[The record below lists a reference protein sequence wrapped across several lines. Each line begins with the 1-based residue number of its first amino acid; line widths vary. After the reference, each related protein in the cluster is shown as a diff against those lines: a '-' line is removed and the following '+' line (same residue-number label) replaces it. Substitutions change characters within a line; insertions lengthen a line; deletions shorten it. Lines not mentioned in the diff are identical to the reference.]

1 MRVQAPAAPAAV
13 PDDTPPES
21 LAYAFADA
29 WNAGDAR
36 ALAAL
41 FEPDA
46 EFVNVVGLWWH
57 SRDAIE
63 RAHAYGLARLF
74 PGSRLRVTAT
84 RTKPL
89 AAGVAVVHARMRLDG
104 QAPIAGVEAPGVRT
118 TVFSFVVRRDAAG
131 MWRCA
136 SAHNTD
142 VVAGAET
149 HVRDETGTLRP
160 ADGRVAGVA
169 PSDAAGNPPPSGP

>member
-1 MRVQAPAAPAAV
+1 M
-13 PDDTPPES
+13 PDDAPPES
-21 LAYAFADA
+21 LAHAFAEA
-29 WNAGDAR
+29 WTAGDAR
-36 ALAAL
+36 AITAL

-57 SRDAIE
+57 SRDEIE

-74 PGSRLRVTAT
+74 PGSTLRVTAT
-84 RTKPL
+84 RTKTL
-89 AAGVAVVHARMRLDG
+89 AEDVAVVHARMRLTG

-131 MWRCA
+131 AWRCA

-142 VVAGAET
+142 VVAGMET
-149 HVRDETGTLRP
+149 HVRDEAGVLRP
-160 ADGRVAGVA
+160 ADGRATG
-169 PSDAAGNPPPSGP
+169 DALGDITGNPRPEAP

>member
-1 MRVQAPAAPAAV
+1 MPDAP
-13 PDDTPPES
+13 PDS
-21 LAYAFADA
+21 LAHAFAAA
-29 WNAGDAR
+29 WTAGDAR

-57 SRDAIE
+57 SRDEIE

-74 PGSRLRVTAT
+74 PGSTLRVTAT

-89 AAGVAVVHARMRLDG
+89 SDGVAVVHARMRLTG
-104 QAPIAGVEAPGVRT
+104 QAPVAGVAAPGVRT
-118 TVFSFVVRRDAAG
+118 TVFSFVVRRDASGA
-131 MWRCA
+131 WRCA

-142 VVAGAET
+142 VVAGMET
-149 HVRDETGTLRP
+149 HVRDEAGVLRP
-160 ADGRVAGVA
+160 ADGRAATDVPGDAGSNPRPEA
-169 PSDAAGNPPPSGP
+169 P

>member
-1 MRVQAPAAPAAV
+1 M
-13 PDDTPPES
+13 PDDVPPES
-21 LAYAFADA
+21 VAHAFADA

-36 ALAAL
+36 AIAAL

-57 SRDAIE
+57 SRDDIE

-74 PGSRLRVTAT
+74 PGSTLRVTAT
-84 RTKPL
+84 RTRML
-89 AAGVAVVHARMRLDG
+89 AEGVAVVHARMRLAG

-118 TVFSFVVRRDAAG
+118 TVFSFVVRRDARGA
-131 MWRCA
+131 WRCA

-142 VVAGAET
+142 VVAGMET
-149 HVRDETGTLRP
+149 HVRDEAGVLRP
-160 ADGRVAGVA
+160 ADGRATGTA
-169 PSDAAGNPPPSGP
+169 TGDTAGNPGPGAP

>member
-1 MRVQAPAAPAAV
+1 M
-13 PDDTPPES
+13 PDALPPES
-21 LAYAFADA
+21 LAHAFAEA
-29 WNAGDAR
+29 WTAGDAR

-74 PGSRLRVTAT
+74 PGSALRVTAT
-84 RTKPL
+84 RTKML
-89 AAGVAVVHARMRLDG
+89 TEAVAVVHARMRLTG
-104 QAPIAGVEAPGVRT
+104 QAPIAGVAAPGVRT
-118 TVFSFVVRRDAAG
+118 TVFSFVVRRDAGGA
-131 MWRCA
+131 WRCA

-142 VVAGAET
+142 VVGGMET
-149 HVRDETGTLRP
+149 HVRDEAGVLRP
-160 ADGRVAGVA
+160 ADGRADGRPAG
-169 PSDAAGNPPPSGP
+169 DAAGSAPGDADGNPRPEAP